1 MHIPTRI
8 TRRKIR
14 ILQSELQMLQHYY
27 FEISELLEDYQ
38 HEYFRDL
45 EFFTAKAKEF
55 FSSREDEEEDTS
67 SSDSV
72 QIDLPKKF
80 QEYKKTQDG
89 FEDTGA
95 RDDNEPEQNKTT
107 KQDIPE
113 WARKLFKKIALMTH
127 PDRVSDDA
135 LREEL
140 QKTFYRAHKAL
151 EDGNFE
157 DLIGVAVEL
166 KLDSGLE
173 DRALIPLLETR
184 VRKIK
189 GDISI
194 IENSA
199 EWAWGESLGLPG
211 IRVHMLKRILRE
223 RGFAFSEEDLV
234 ALISEREKLN
244 VAG

>member
-1 MHIPTRI
+1 
-8 TRRKIR
+8 
-14 ILQSELQMLQHYY
+14 MLQHYY

-38 HEYFRDL
+38 HEYFKDL

-55 FSSREDEEEDTS
+55 FSIIEEEDVS
-67 SSDSV
+67 LPDSE
-72 QIDLPKKF
+72 QIDLASKKF

-89 FEDTGA
+89 FEEQ
-95 RDDNEPEQNKTT
+95 DNSDKRNETT
-107 KQDIPE
+107 KQDVPE

-127 PDRVSDDA
+127 PDRVSDEA
-135 LREEL
+135 LKEEL

-194 IENSA
+194 IENTTQ
-199 EWAWGESLGLPG
+199 WAWGESLGLPG
-211 IRVHMLKRILRE
+211 IRVHLLNRILKQK
-223 RGFAFSEEDLV
+223 GFAFSEEDLIT
-234 ALISEREKLN
+234 LISEREKMD
-244 VAG
+244 

>member
-1 MHIPTRI
+1 MHVPSRI

-38 HEYFRDL
+38 YEYFKDL
-45 EFFTAKAKEF
+45 EFFATKAKEY
-55 FSSREDEEEDTS
+55 FSISEEEDAT

-72 QIDLPKKF
+72 QIDLAKKF

-89 FEDTGA
+89 FEET
-95 RDDNEPEQNKTT
+95 DDNGDQNETT
-107 KQDIPE
+107 KSDVPE

-127 PDRVSDDA
+127 PDRVSDQA

-189 GDISI
+189 DDISR
-194 IENSA
+194 IESSI
-199 EWAWGESLGLPG
+199 EWTWGETLGLPG
-211 IRVHMLKRILRE
+211 VRVHMLKKILKQ
-223 RGFAFSEEDLV
+223 RGFVFSEEDLI

-244 VAG
+244 ASG